1 MKKVLMKS
9 GLLVTSLFIYNQAY
23 ANCTLSKGFTT
34 VDIPITIGT
43 IIVRPTDPI
52 GTVLQ
57 KILLRF
63 RQIILRQR
71 VTVQVTKLQQHYH

>member
-34 VDIPITIGT
+34 VDIP
-43 IIVRPTDPI
+43 
-52 GTVLQ
+52 
-57 KILLRF
+57 
-63 RQIILRQR
+63 
-71 VTVQVTKLQQHYH
+71 